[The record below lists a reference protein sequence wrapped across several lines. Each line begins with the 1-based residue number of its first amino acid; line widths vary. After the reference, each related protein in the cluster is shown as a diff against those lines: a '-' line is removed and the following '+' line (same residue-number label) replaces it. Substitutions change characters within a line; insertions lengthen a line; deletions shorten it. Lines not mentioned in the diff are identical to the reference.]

1 MIALPYNDS
10 ITTMYVIKPIFPN
23 RLSLLDLMNRLDYAK
38 IDKLTNQME
47 NSKSV
52 IRFPKMD
59 LQNKV
64 KLEKALK
71 ALGVQ
76 SLFTPGG
83 ANFALMVDSNTVP
96 NKTEVD
102 IISRIND
109 EDEDS
114 KGLKELLKSLPNPGM
129 HVDSVL
135 HDVKLTINE
144 YGTEAVAATA
154 GVLARTA
161 KLFYADSPFYM
172 FIRNEKTKLVTFS
185 AAIFDPTA

>member
-38 IDKLTNQME
+38 IDQLINQME
-47 NSKSV
+47 NSKSI

-64 KLEKALK
+64 KLEKSLK

-76 SLFTPGG
+76 SLFTPGE
-83 ANFALMVDSNTVP
+83 ANFALMVDGNTVT

-109 EDEDS
+109 YEGEDS
-114 KGLKELLKSLPNPGM
+114 KGLKELLNSLPNPGM

-135 HDVKLTINE
+135 HDVKLTIN
-144 YGTEAVAATA
+144 G
-154 GVLARTA
+154 
-161 KLFYADSPFYM
+161 KL
-172 FIRNEKTKLVTFS
+172 IKK
-185 AAIFDPTA
+185 